1 MKLIISCLFVGACT
15 TGTSQVMES
24 ITDAPARVGG
34 VVSGLSVPSACPVY
48 SPGGGDVDT
57 PEAPFDAPV
66 GFACA
71 VDDTGATY
79 GTVPGDTATAELAV
93 LPGEREVGVY
103 IAFDGSVIA
112 PPQLAGNLHAYA
124 APSNVDNSADCCAEN
139 HGSAAEI
146 PITAVAAGTGG
157 MLLSLGKFDGALTQV
172 EIDWDFTK
180 LFPTQSWGPFFTQY
194 NDRFYINAPPPYS
207 GD

>member
-1 MKLIISCLFVGACT
+1 MKLISCLFVGACT

-24 ITDAPARVGG
+24 ITNAPTPVAG
-34 VVSGLSVPSACPVY
+34 VVSALRVPSACPIY

-57 PEAPFDAPV
+57 PEAAFEAPV

-71 VDDTGATY
+71 LDDTGATY
-79 GTVPGDTATAELAV
+79 GTVTGDTATAQLAV
-93 LPGEREVGVY
+93 LPGGRELGVY

-112 PPQLAGNLHAYA
+112 PPQLAGNLHAYS
-124 APSNVDNSADCCAEN
+124 APSNIDNSSDCCAED

-146 PITAVAAGTGG
+146 SITAVAAGTGG
-157 MLLSLGKFDGALTQV
+157 MLLSLGTFDGAPTQV
-172 EIDWDFTK
+172 EIDWDFAK
-180 LFPTQSWGPFFTQY
+180 LFPTQSWGPFFVLY
-194 NDRFYINAPPPYS
+194 NDRFYINAAPSYS